1 MGLEHFYAVIMAGGG
16 GTRLWPLSNFNKPK
30 QMLALGGQRTLFQQ
44 AVDRLSGVFEP
55 EHIFVITV
63 EQQAEALINESPEI
77 PRDNFLIEPSP
88 RGTASVVGLG
98 ASVIALRDSKAVI
111 AVLTADHHIGNTELF
126 HRLLK
131 ASYQA
136 AEEGHL
142 VTLGIPPENPSTG
155 YGYLQRGKPIAKF
168 ADIQAYEV
176 LKYKEKPN
184 LATAKK
190 FIKSGDHDWNS
201 GMFFW
206 KVDVILQEIKAQ
218 MPTLFE
224 TLLQIRQTWGTEYG
238 KKIFKELW
246 ENIQPQTI
254 DYGIM
259 ENAHGVV
266 ELSAPNLKWSDV
278 GSWDSMFEIFTPDE
292 NGNIILSESHI
303 AESTSG
309 SIITQNSTSGS
320 IITQTSSPGTLISQ
334 PTTSGSIIYQSD
346 PQRIIAPIGM
356 KDMIIIDTPNALLI
370 CPRGD
375 PQIIRDLVKE
385 IEKQNKQGE
394 L

>member
-1 MGLEHFYAVIMAGGG
+1 MGFDHYYAVIMAGGG
-16 GTRLWPLSNFNKPK
+16 GTRLWPLSNFDKPK

-55 EHIFVITV
+55 DHIFVITV
-63 EQQAEALINESPEI
+63 DQQAEALIQEAPEI
-77 PRDNFLIEPSP
+77 PRDNFLCEPSP

-98 ASVIALRDSKAVI
+98 ASVISLRDPEAVT

-126 HRLLK
+126 HRLLN
-131 ASYQA
+131 ASFKA
-136 AEEGHL
+136 AEQGHL

-155 YGYLQRGKPIAKF
+155 FGYLQRGKPIGIF
-168 ADIQAYEV
+168 AEMQAYEV
-176 LKYKEKPN
+176 IEYKEKPN

-190 FIKSGDHDWNS
+190 FFKSGDHDWNS

-206 KVDVILQEIKAQ
+206 KVKVILQEIKAQ
-218 MPTLFE
+218 MPPLYE
-224 TLLQIRQTWGTEYG
+224 TLLQIQQTWGTEHG
-238 KKIFKELW
+238 KTIFKELW

-259 ENAHGVV
+259 ENANGVV
-266 ELSAPNLKWSDV
+266 ELPAPNLKWSDV

-292 NGNIILSESHI
+292 NGNIILSESHVTG
-303 AESTSG
+303 STSG
-309 SIITQNSTSGS
+309 SIITQTSTSGS

-334 PTTSGSIIYQSD
+334 PITSGSIIYQSN

-385 IEKQNKQGE
+385 IDKHKKQE
-394 L
+394 